1 MKRTTALPV
10 LLLLLL
16 ECAGCDNPKTK
27 PTNENY
33 IKTLNA
39 YFLEHSDC
47 LLDGAMTFPLETSD
61 PVKTKQMDA
70 LARAQIVEAHS
81 EPAIHVSRYILTAEG
96 RRVGTHLCYGHREV
110 TEILSS
116 TPPAKANGFV
126 ETQVSYRYKMED
138 LPVWAKTPGLFEE
151 FPAMAKEASGQA
163 TDQATLAVTG
173 VGWSVPEK

>member
-1 MKRTTALPV
+1 MKRILALPV
-10 LLLLLL
+10 TLLLF
-16 ECAGCDNPKTK
+16 AGCNNPKTK

-33 IKTLNA
+33 VKTLNA
-39 YFLEHSDC
+39 YFLDHSEC

-61 PVKTKQMDA
+61 PVKTSQMDA
-70 LARAQIVEAHS
+70 LAKAQIVEAHS

-96 RRVGTHLCYGHREV
+96 RRVGAHLCYGHREV

-126 ETQVSYRYKMED
+126 ETQVSYRYKIED
-138 LPVWAKTPGLFEE
+138 LPVRAKTPGLFEQ
-151 FPAMAKEASGQA
+151 FPAMAREASGQA